1 MRYEITHRDTGSH
14 ARAGMLYTAHGP
26 VATPIFMP
34 VGTLANVKCVLHE
47 DLRTQ
52 VKAQIVLANTYHLFL
67 QPGLEVLRNAGGL
80 HRFCTWQGPM
90 LTDSGGFQIFSL
102 AAQRKLLSRGAYF
115 KSHLDGT
122 PLFLPPERVVNIER
136 IIGADI
142 IMQLDECPPG
152 DCSHDYAAQ
161 SLALTLAWQGRCFQQ
176 FERTEP
182 LYGFEQALF
191 PIIQGA
197 TFHDLREHA
206 AYAACQHEPVGLA
219 IGGLAVGE
227 PTETMYDVLE
237 FLQPLLPEAK
247 PRYLMGVGTP
257 SNLLEAIARGV
268 DMFDCVMPTRNARNG
283 MLFTQRGIINIKNR
297 KWANEHSPIDP
308 EGIADVDHQ
317 YTKAYLR
324 HLFHANEALAQQI
337 ASIHNL
343 AFYLQLMREARTHI
357 ENDTFTPWRLAL
369 QPALSDRL

>member
-1 MRYEITHRDTGSH
+1 MRFDISHHDSCSH
-14 ARAGMLYTAHGP
+14 ARAGILYTAHGP

-34 VGTLANVKCVLHE
+34 VGTLANVKCVLHN

-52 VKAQIVLANTYHLFL
+52 VKAQIVLANSYHLFL
-67 QPGLEVLRNAGGL
+67 QPGLEVLRRAGGL
-80 HRFCTWQGPM
+80 HRFCSWQGPM

-102 AAQRKLLSRGAYF
+102 AAQRKLHPRGAYF

-122 PLFLPPERVVNIER
+122 PLFLPPERIVNIQR

-152 DCSHDYAAQ
+152 NCPRDYAAQ
-161 SLALTLAWQGRCFQQ
+161 SLDLTLNWQKRCFAQ
-176 FERTEP
+176 FARTEP
-182 LYGFEQALF
+182 LYGFAQSLF

-197 TFHDLREHA
+197 SFLDLRERA
-206 AYAACQHEPVGLA
+206 AYAACQLNPDGLA

-227 PTETMYDVLE
+227 PTETMYQVLE
-237 FLQPLLPEAK
+237 ALQPLLPDDK

-257 SNLLEAIARGV
+257 DNILEAIARGV

-283 MLFTQRGIINIKNR
+283 MLFTQKGIINIKNR
-297 KWANEHSPIDP
+297 QWANDLSPIDP
-308 EGIADVDHQ
+308 QGSAYIDHQ
-317 YTKAYLR
+317 YSKAYLR
-324 HLFHANEALAQQI
+324 HLFHTHEALGQQI

-343 AFYLQLMREARTHI
+343 AFYLRLVREARAHI
-357 ENDTFTPWRLAL
+357 ENNSFSTWKNAL
-369 QPALSDRL
+369 LPALRNRL